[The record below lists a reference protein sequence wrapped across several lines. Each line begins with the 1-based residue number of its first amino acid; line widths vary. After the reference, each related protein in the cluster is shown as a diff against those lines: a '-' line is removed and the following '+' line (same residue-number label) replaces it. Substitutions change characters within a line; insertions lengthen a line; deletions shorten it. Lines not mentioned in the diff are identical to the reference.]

1 MECKQEPGELAWLR
15 KHPKGVFFLLF
26 PPLFCQMFPHL
37 LIPVFFYHRAKKTE
51 SLLTSKGG
59 EQTKIK
65 DETSGN
71 SLPGK
76 CIPER
81 TIFLYNGTFHF
92 KGPLLN
98 VFSTS

>member
-1 MECKQEPGELAWLR
+1 MI
-15 KHPKGVFFLLF
+15 FLILF
-26 PPLFCQMFPHL
+26 YLSEVYPHL

-51 SLLTSKGG
+51 SLVTSKGG

-81 TIFLYNGTFHF
+81 TLFFYNGTFHV
-92 KGPLLN
+92 KGSVLY
-98 VFSTS
+98 VFFFNKLT